1 MTLSIW
7 VDNNI
12 AYFRI
17 HLDMTLKGSVE
28 LSMINGRVSVEENG
42 RIRFL
47 DREFNITQG
56 EIKFNNPERLDPTIN
71 LSTESEVSSSAGSS
85 EYNETYLV
93 KLNILSPLD
102 DLDFNLSSEPALDG
116 ADIMSLLSLGVTYQQ
131 LQASGDANT
140 LLTNRAEVLT
150 TLELSN
156 QLNNYFD
163 KWLGDYIDI
172 DRIGIGGNVFDPSQ
186 VRFEVTKKWS
196 DNVELSYSTAI
207 DKLDKQILKAKIK
220 LIKYLYLEGKTDQEN
235 ESGADLLFRIKFK

>member
-28 LSMINGRVSVEENG
+28 LSMINGRVFVEENG

-116 ADIMSLLSLGVTYQQ
+116 AD
-131 LQASGDANT
+131 
-140 LLTNRAEVLT
+140 
-150 TLELSN
+150 
-156 QLNNYFD
+156 
-163 KWLGDYIDI
+163 
-172 DRIGIGGNVFDPSQ
+172 
-186 VRFEVTKKWS
+186 
-196 DNVELSYSTAI
+196 
-207 DKLDKQILKAKIK
+207 
-220 LIKYLYLEGKTDQEN
+220 
-235 ESGADLLFRIKFK
+235 